1 MCVGTGGSKTTGAGA
16 EASDAELH
24 GDQESPWKGSLRA
37 LSLPSGIRRESPVSS
52 GEGGGREGR
61 GEEEEEEEERRC
73 GARDEGHRAV
83 SARDATLRF
92 SWARAAESWHQKFI
106 TQGGNVSVSGRK
118 GRAAI
123 KAGWGSRA
131 GSELGRR
138 LAAVLF
144 AFERREGKRK
154 TEEKKKK
161 KAQKKKPKLPKCRFC
176 RKIETSPRSCRR
188 CPDAALL
195 GAGCRRRLWA
205 GAAAGAAQRSSGA
218 DGVQK
223 GGSIPAPAARLLG
236 SIPAQHAG

>member
-161 KAQKKKPKLPKCRFC
+161 KAQKKKTK
-176 RKIETSPRSCRR
+176 
-188 CPDAALL
+188 
-195 GAGCRRRLWA
+195 
-205 GAAAGAAQRSSGA
+205 
-218 DGVQK
+218 
-223 GGSIPAPAARLLG
+223 APQMPIL
-236 SIPAQHAG
+236 SQD